1 MWPGSDCELLSRC
14 ILGSRHVAFAAFASE
29 TGCASGAVRLQSEKR
44 VPGEGALDLWDLRW
58 PHPVNG
64 PPRAAASNPAG
75 WANVCNVSDTPN
87 SAGGGTPDDRSRR
100 GAPGVS
106 AFIARVLE
114 QLSPNSWLPA
124 AFLVGNVAVLLTLKP
139 KGWNLGLGTAINT
152 LAGMNWGAII
162 VLLFA
167 LVIATIA
174 IQAFEFE
181 LLRFF
186 EGYWRRWRAL
196 LWWDAALIHC
206 QSARLKRLENRMK
219 RIQLKAA
226 KRQRDLAISQH
237 WPGRQATMWGMV
249 VKVLSGAEF
258 DEIEDPLAP
267 ELARFQWHKQL
278 DPVSRHRLAVLGL
291 VKDDYPKVLPILPTR
306 LGNVMR
312 AAEERVRLEDGQRLE
327 GFMIRNLD
335 RLPPTV
341 ADEFGVYRQ
350 RLDMYCAMIIV
361 LTALAVVAGVHLVF
375 SAAVL
380 FWQIAIPVAYLVA
393 IWPCYYAAIASA
405 RGLGEAVTE
414 ANFAVN
420 EA

>member
-1 MWPGSDCELLSRC
+1 MRGPVVTPWTRGIAAGADLLS
-14 ILGSRHVAFAAFASE
+14 
-29 TGCASGAVRLQSEKR
+29 
-44 VPGEGALDLWDLRW
+44 D
-58 PHPVNG
+58 
-64 PPRAAASNPAG
+64 PPRAAASNSAG

-87 SAGGGTPDDRSRR
+87 SAGGGTPEDRSRR

-124 AFLVGNVAVLLTLKP
+124 AFLVGNVAVLLALKP
-139 KGWNLGLGTAINT
+139 NGWDLRLGAAIDR
-152 LAGMNWGAII
+152 LAGLNWGAII

-167 LVIATIA
+167 LVISTIA

-196 LWWDAALIHC
+196 LWWDAALIHW
-206 QSARLKRLENRMK
+206 QGARLKRVASRVK

-226 KRQRDLAISQH
+226 KRQRDLAISEH
-237 WPGRQATMWGMV
+237 RPGRQATLWGMV

-258 DEIEDPLAP
+258 DEIETPLAP
-267 ELARFQWHKQL
+267 ELAGFHWSEQL
-278 DPVSRHRLAVLGL
+278 DAVSRHRLVVLEL

-312 AAEERVRLEDGQRLE
+312 AAEERVRLDDGQRLE

-361 LTALAVVAGVHLVF
+361 LAALAMIAGVHLMF

-380 FWQIAIPVAYLVA
+380 FWQVVIPAGYLVA
-393 IWPCYYAAIASA
+393 IWPSYHAAIASA
-405 RGLGEAVTE
+405 RGLGEALTE
-414 ANFAVN
+414 ASFAVN
-420 EA
+420 